1 MADIVLAYAPQDG
14 AAGAA
19 VGEAL
24 AAAGFDVV
32 ADPPPSARSRLAKR
46 AADAHAVV
54 VLWSRHAAA
63 SPSVLRQAAQAR
75 QAGKLVGARLGK
87 VMPPPLGRGV
97 PAVDLSAHDGLDDL
111 LAALRKATSV
121 ATPALS
127 AVGPAHAPAAAKAK
141 PAAVALAPAANA
153 AVAEPRKRASALP
166 WIVTAILVLGALA
179 AVLLLR

>member
-1 MADIVLAYAPQDG
+1 MADIVLAFAPQDG

-46 AADAHAVV
+46 AADSHAVV

-75 QAGKLVGARLGK
+75 QAGKLIGACLGK
-87 VMPPPLGRGV
+87 VTPPPLSRGA

-111 LAALRKATSV
+111 LAALAPPAPSSAAPAV
-121 ATPALS
+121 AT
-127 AVGPAHAPAAAKAK
+127 AAAKPPAPAK
-141 PAAVALAPAANA
+141 AAPALAPAAKA
-153 AVAEPRKRASALP
+153 EVAEPRKRASPLP
-166 WIVTAILVLGALA
+166 WIVAAILVLGALA
-179 AVLLLR
+179 AALLLR

>member
-24 AAAGFDVV
+24 AAAGFDVR

-46 AADAHAVV
+46 AAEAHAVV

-87 VMPPPLGRGV
+87 VTPPPLGRGA

-111 LAALRKATSV
+111 LAALRPP
-121 ATPALS
+121 ATPTPVVAAPL
-127 AVGPAHAPAAAKAK
+127 VVKPAPPAKAK
-141 PAAVALAPAANA
+141 GDAASLAPAANT

-166 WIVTAILVLGALA
+166 WVLAAILVLCALA
-179 AVLLLR
+179 AALLLR

>member
-54 VLWSRHAAA
+54 VLWSRHATA

-75 QAGKLVGARLGK
+75 QAGKLIGACLGK
-87 VMPPPLGRGV
+87 MTPPPLSRGA

-111 LAALRKATSV
+111 LAALAPPASSSTPTAGANTVSKPPAT
-121 ATPALS
+121 AK
-127 AVGPAHAPAAAKAK
+127 AAAS
-141 PAAVALAPAANA
+141 PVFAPTATAD
-153 AVAEPRKRASALP
+153 VTEPRKRASGLP
-166 WIVTAILVLGALA
+166 WVVAAILVLGALA
-179 AVLLLR
+179 AALMLR